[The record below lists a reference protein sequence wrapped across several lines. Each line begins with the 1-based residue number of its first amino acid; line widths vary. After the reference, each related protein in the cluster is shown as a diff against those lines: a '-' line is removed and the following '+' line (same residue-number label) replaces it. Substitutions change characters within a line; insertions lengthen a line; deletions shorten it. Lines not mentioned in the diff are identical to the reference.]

1 MCNVMTDLRNGNFQA
16 EKMNLQKEKYLKLK
30 RLWKTI
36 PLMIKKKKSLR
47 NKFTQRNARQIY
59 WNLGTLLKEI
69 EDLKK
74 MEKLD
79 CDVLRVIV

>member
-36 PLMIKKKKSLR
+36 PLMIKKKKI
-47 NKFTQRNARQIY
+47 T
-59 WNLGTLLKEI
+59 
-69 EDLKK
+69 
-74 MEKLD
+74 
-79 CDVLRVIV
+79 

>member
-36 PLMIKKKKSLR
+36 PLIKKKNHLE
-47 NKFTQRNARQIY
+47 I
-59 WNLGTLLKEI
+59 NLPKEMQDKYTEI
-69 EDLKK
+69 
-74 MEKLD
+74 
-79 CDVLRVIV
+79 

>member
-36 PLMIKKKKSLR
+36 PLMIKKNHLE
-47 NKFTQRNARQIY
+47 I
-59 WNLGTLLKEI
+59 NLPKEMQDKYTEI
-69 EDLKK
+69 
-74 MEKLD
+74 
-79 CDVLRVIV
+79 

>member
-36 PLMIKKKKSLR
+36 PLMIKKKNHLE
-47 NKFTQRNARQIY
+47 I
-59 WNLGTLLKEI
+59 NLPKEMQDKYTEI
-69 EDLKK
+69 
-74 MEKLD
+74 
-79 CDVLRVIV
+79 

>member
-16 EKMNLQKEKYLKLK
+16 KKMNLQKEKYLKLK

-59 WNLGTLLKEI
+59 
-69 EDLKK
+69 
-74 MEKLD
+74 
-79 CDVLRVIV
+79 